1 MSDISVFFDDVSSD
15 AGADAPVPLHLL
27 EPTGLADFWATQPA
41 AHAAWAQAHGF
52 EAEPGRALWLPGAD
66 GRLAAVLVGVEAAA
80 PLWQL
85 AALPASLPAGRYAV
99 VSGADGEATDVQAL
113 RALGWA
119 LGALAAGE
127 GANKDTAEVA
137 SLAVPAAV
145 RAVVQPLVR
154 AVEQVRRL
162 VNAPPNV
169 LGPTELAGEVQALA
183 ERHGAQYRQWVGD
196 ELPEAGFALVHA
208 VGRAAADA
216 PRVAELQWGDPAA
229 PRLVIVGKGVCFD
242 SGGLDLKQPAGMR
255 WMKKDMGGAAHA
267 LALAELV
274 IGARLP
280 VHLTLVVPAVENAV
294 GAGALRPGDVVRAG
308 NGTTVEIE
316 NTDAEG
322 RLVLAD
328 ALHHALRPEAGK
340 AAALVID
347 LATLTG
353 AARVALGPDLP
364 AYFSNDEGL
373 ARDLADS
380 ALQVADPV
388 WRLPLWQP
396 YRAMLRSGSADLANA
411 ASAPLAGAITAA
423 LFLETFVPAG
433 TPWLHLDLFA
443 WNQEERPGRPKGGEA
458 QALRAVFAL
467 LQQRF
472 MAQV

>member
-1 MSDISVFFDDVSSD
+1 MSEPSAFFDDTSPD

-52 EAEPGRALWLPGAD
+52 EAQPGRALWLPGTD
-66 GRLAAVLVGVEAAA
+66 GRLAAVLMGVEATA

-99 VSGADGEATDVQAL
+99 ASGADGATADAQAL

-119 LGALAAGE
+119 LGALATDKE
-127 GANKDTAEVA
+127 GAQVA

-145 RAVVQPLVR
+145 RAVVQPLVQ
-154 AVEQVRRL
+154 AVELVRRL

-169 LGPTELAGEVQALA
+169 LGPTQLAGEVQALA
-183 ERHGAQYRQWVGD
+183 GRHGAQYRQWVGD

-328 ALHHALRPEAGK
+328 ALHHALRPEAGP

-373 ARDLADS
+373 ARDLASS
-380 ALQVADPV
+380 AQQVADPV

-396 YRAMLRSGSADLANA
+396 YRSMLKSNSADLANA

-423 LFLETFVPAG
+423 LFLESFVPPG

-472 MAQV
+472 AAQG